1 MISLL
6 GAHGLS
12 WHFMLTLATFE
23 IYDVDMV
30 NIKSEFNKLWSNSA
44 PLTATTL
51 LMLAAFIPSLAAV
64 FVDPQEITGVPAWLK
79 PAKFAISSAVFTGSM
94 AWLLGYITVSPNWK
108 RRLGSALSA
117 AVTIEVTLIDFQAAR
132 GVTSHF
138 NVSSTENMVIWGVMA
153 TWIGILLLSMI
164 GVLILLGRQT
174 FADAPWGWSLRL
186 AMLITILGAAS
197 GGLMTRPTASQY
209 NALAH
214 HETVSIVGGHTVGAP
229 DGGPGLPALNWSE
242 NHGDL
247 RVPHFFGLH
256 ALQIVPLL
264 FWVLRRSR
272 RTRLKQR
279 ETRLAFATAGSYLGL
294 VSLLIWQ
301 ALRGQAISQPDETI
315 LTAFALWLGVT
326 GVAVLWINRAA
337 ARDQVKSNT
346 SAAAWSLF

>member
-1 MISLL
+1 
-6 GAHGLS
+6 
-12 WHFMLTLATFE
+12 MLTLATFE